1 MSKKRVN
8 IDLKKEIAI
17 QTLKWCKQKFGLNRR
32 KKLPKISVRVRL
44 IENNDDSFGL
54 YLWKENRIIVYDSK
68 CKSIMDVVST
78 VIHEYTHYLQSMK
91 KYYEYF
97 NMYYYSTHPFEREAY
112 KNSEL
117 YSKKCLYSIKK
128 TNRLI

>member
-1 MSKKRVN
+1 MSKKKVN

-17 QTLKWCKQKFGLNRR
+17 QTLKWCKKKFGVNKR

-44 IENNDDSFGL
+44 IESDDESFGL
-54 YLWKENRIIVYDSK
+54 YIWKENRIIIYDSK
-68 CKSIMDVVST
+68 CKSIMDVIST

-97 NMYYYSTHPFEREAY
+97 NIYYY
-112 KNSEL
+112 
-117 YSKKCLYSIKK
+117 
-128 TNRLI
+128 